1 MDVGDEPVPEGKL
14 LTRPRLTRPEP
25 VRCNCND
32 TIAITIDAAGHVA
45 TLHLCQWCGD
55 SWDID
60 GSPAS
65 RDAVHAL
72 LPKSEALTAIWRR
85 SAVKCPAEEYRPP
98 RADRHTGGGARGPSC
113 AASAAYARLGGVAPR

>member
-1 MDVGDEPVPEGKL
+1 MDDGDELVPDAKL
-14 LTRPRLTRPEP
+14 LTRPRPTRPEP
-25 VRCNCND
+25 VPCYCND
-32 TIAITIDAAGHVA
+32 RIAITIDAAGRVA

-72 LPKSEALTAIWRR
+72 LPKSDALTAIWRR
-85 SAVKCPAEEYRPP
+85 SAAGRPAEQHRPP
-98 RADRHTGGGARGPSC
+98 RADRHTGAGARGPSC
-113 AASAAYARLGGVAPR
+113 VASATYARRGGARR